1 MAEFVF
7 TSPGIKFR
15 ERDLTFVTRNVG
27 ITTLGVVGET
37 TKGPAFEPVYVQDQ
51 TEFANRF
58 GPQSVKRFPSNGQL
72 QYQLPYTANAYL
84 DESNQMWVTRVL
96 GLSGYDAGNAW
107 NITLSAGVDPHTM
120 GVVSTSS
127 AVTKTY
133 AGNTYLG
140 VTIYS
145 SGQTGTS
152 FSGFTKTGP
161 TSFLGTSYSFTA
173 TTVNLTGG
181 TVRQITTVL
190 SGTSYSAYEG
200 MVLAVIRSRGYVQDN
215 VNLPSTT
222 VFDCTGL
229 TISASTNTTL
239 IGSGDLFGQ
248 FTLKATNRGLKV
260 PAVPAPNNYSGGT
273 ESYTASLNPDASS
286 FLPNVIGNLP
296 KDKKTKIWCQATYPQ
311 LIKKLDADGT
321 SVLITD
327 PVLSGLTKYGISGVQ
342 SYAYGIHTDMIRTN
356 TTLFGDYK
364 TQFKTPETPWVVSQL
379 KGNNVARL
387 FKFISISDGDAANQ
401 EIKIS
406 IGNINPITME
416 FDVLVRAFYDTDAAP
431 NVLETYTRCT
441 LIKGTNAYI
450 AQRIGTT
457 DGEYDLQ
464 SKYIMVEMDS
474 EEHQDSF
481 PAGFEGLWFND
492 YALSATTTGSV
503 PTNYA
508 GITPKVFYKTHYES
522 NERVARVYL
531 GMSASG
537 YDAPGVVGD
546 GINQNFFNFDG
557 YNNVNANPIGYT
569 KTKGFHMDINAT
581 GATYMDG
588 AELIGSFEVGAG
600 SFESIADVVD
610 PLNPY
615 YLLASR
621 KFTLAPAGG
630 FDGWDVNRNS
640 RSYGDFYRQGGIYD
654 GVQPLVPA
662 TNDFQAWET
671 AINTFS
677 NPEQVTINVFA
688 TPGINWSDQNV
699 LVLDTINM
707 LTTQRTDTLYV
718 IDTPDIEIPKTTGS
732 EKQDVL
738 AAQGIV
744 DLLDTSG
751 IDSNYSCTYFPW
763 IQMRD
768 TQNNVN
774 VYIPPTGE
782 VVKAMAYTD
791 NTAFPWF
798 APAGL
803 NRGVTNA
810 RKSMYKLSLE
820 ARDILYT
827 GRINPMADF
836 ADAGTAIFGQKTL
849 QVKAS
854 ALDRINVRR
863 LLLQLKVLIT
873 NIAIRLV
880 FEQNDQTTIDQ
891 FLSKATPVLDTVKRE
906 RGLYDFRIK
915 MDDIINT
922 PETIDR
928 NELFGEIFIKP
939 TRAVE
944 YIGITFTITPT
955 GASFADVGA

>member
-51 TEFANRF
+51 TEFAQRF
-58 GPQSVKRFPSNGQL
+58 GPQSVKRFPNGQL

-96 GLSGYDAGNAW
+96 GLSGYDAGPAW
-107 NITLSAGVDPHTM
+107 NITLSAGVDPLTE
-120 GVVSTSS
+120 GVVSTSVQAS
-127 AVTKTY
+127 VPY
-133 AGNTYLG
+133 VGNTYLG
-140 VTIYS
+140 VTIYNT
-145 SGQTGTS
+145 GQTGVS

-161 TSFLGTSYSFTA
+161 TSFLGTSYAFTA

-181 TVRQITTVL
+181 TVYQVTTVL
-190 SGTSYSAYEG
+190 SGTSNSTYEG

-215 VNLPSTT
+215 VNLPPTT
-222 VFDCTGL
+222 VFDCTNL
-229 TISASTNTTL
+229 TISANTTT
-239 IGSGDLFGQ
+239 IGTGDMFGQ
-248 FTLKATNRGLKV
+248 FTLVATG
-260 PAVPAPNNYSGGT
+260 PAGT
-273 ESYTASLNPDASS
+273 ELYTVSLNPDASS
-286 FLPNVIGNLP
+286 FLPNAIGNEP

-311 LIKKLDADGT
+311 LIKKLDAEGF
-321 SVLITD
+321 
-327 PVLSGLTKYGISGVQ
+327 GYGINTVMIKANTSLF
-342 SYAYGIHTDMIRTN
+342 TDYN
-356 TTLFGDYK
+356 

-387 FKFISISDGDAANQ
+387 FKFVSISDGDAANQ

-406 IGNINPITME
+406 IANINPITME

-431 NVLETYTRCT
+431 NILETYTRCT

-464 SKYIMVEMDS
+464 SKYIMVEMDA

-481 PAGFEGLWFND
+481 PAGFEGLMFNN
-492 YALSATTTGSV
+492 YSIAATGGAV
-503 PTNYA
+503 A
-508 GITPKVFYKTHYES
+508 GLTPAVFYKTSYEP
-522 NERVARVYL
+522 NERIARVYL

-557 YNNVNANPIGYT
+557 WKNPGDNNVSGFT
-569 KTKGFHMDINAT
+569 KTKGFHMDSGAT
-581 GATYMDG
+581 GTYYDG
-588 AELIGSFEVGAG
+588 TELIGQFEVGAG
-600 SFESIADVVD
+600 QFQSVANVVD

-615 YLLASR
+615 YTLASR
-621 KFTLAPAGG
+621 KFTLVPAGG
-630 FDGWDVNRNS
+630 FDGWDVNRNA
-640 RSYGDFYRQGGIYD
+640 RSYGDLYRQGGIYD
-654 GVQPLVPA
+654 GVDPLVPA
-662 TNDFQAWET
+662 QNDFQAWET
-671 AINTFS
+671 AINTYS
-677 NPEQVTINVFA
+677 NPEQVTINLFA
-688 TPGINWSDQNV
+688 TPGINWSDQNI

-718 IDTPDIEIPKTTGS
+718 IDTPDVEIPKTTGS

-738 AAQGIV
+738 AAQDIV

-791 NTAFPWF
+791 NTSFPWF

-810 RKSMYKLSLE
+810 RKSKYKLSQE
-820 ARDILYT
+820 ARDILYQ

-849 QVKAS
+849 QVKQS

-863 LLLQLKVLIT
+863 LLLQLKVLIA

-915 MDDIINT
+915 MDDTINT